1 MLGENMLIFI
11 AIALASFLLVAGSFL
26 FGGDDGDHADDVD
39 HEGHDIDHGLVDSEP
54 VIGFFSPRVIGTL
67 TMGFGAAGAIAR
79 YYGASNL
86 VASLWGLG
94 TGTAL
99 ATVMYQMMK
108 LIYKQQ
114 ASSLVDTETA
124 IGKKGV
130 VTTAIDA
137 NATGEV
143 SMTVGG
149 QYQTYLAKSY
159 TGQAIAKG
167 ITVKVVSVVGSQ
179 LVVEKV

>member
-1 MLGENMLIFI
+1 MLIFI
-11 AIALASFLLVAGSFL
+11 AIAVASFLLVAGSFL
-26 FGGDDGDHADDVD
+26 FGGHDGDHD
-39 HEGHDIDHGLVDSEP
+39 GHDHHDLGHDGVDSEP
-54 VIGFFSPRVIGTL
+54 TISFFSPRMIGTL

-79 YYGASNL
+79 YYGANNL

-114 ASSLVDTETA
+114 ASSLVATETT
-124 IGKKGV
+124 IGKQGL

-137 NATGEV
+137 DAIGEV

-149 QYQTYLAKSY
+149 QYQTYLAKSA

-167 ITVKVVSVVGSQ
+167 STVKVISVVGSE